1 MCTVASWFTLG
12 VVYSLH
18 TYRPRIRSYILDFY
32 AQRDYV
38 KRLVHASDETCIEQV
53 EPITTNST
61 DPRWKWFK
69 VLNCLCALDGTH
81 IKIRVSTVD
90 KPRYRTRKGG
100 ITKNMLGAC
109 TFDMHF
115 VYVLLGWECF
125 FADGRVLRDAISRRH
140 GLKFP
145 HSCYYLVDARYT
157 NCEVFLAPFRGERNH
172 LNEWR
177 QGYQPKTPEDFF
189 NMKFALAR
197 NVIERY
203 FGNVIDDNEL
213 NIKIIHPSNA
223 WATWRM
229 ELANQMFDE

>member
-1 MCTVASWFTLG
+1 
-12 VVYSLH
+12 
-18 TYRPRIRSYILDFY
+18 
-32 AQRDYV
+32 
-38 KRLVHASDETCIEQV
+38 
-53 EPITTNST
+53 
-61 DPRWKWFK
+61 
-69 VLNCLCALDGTH
+69 
-81 IKIRVSTVD
+81 
-90 KPRYRTRKGG
+90 
-100 ITKNMLGAC
+100 MLGAC

-203 FGNVIDDNEL
+203 FGLDPIEMELGEGLPSNVIDDNEL

-223 WATWRM
+223 
-229 ELANQMFDE
+229 